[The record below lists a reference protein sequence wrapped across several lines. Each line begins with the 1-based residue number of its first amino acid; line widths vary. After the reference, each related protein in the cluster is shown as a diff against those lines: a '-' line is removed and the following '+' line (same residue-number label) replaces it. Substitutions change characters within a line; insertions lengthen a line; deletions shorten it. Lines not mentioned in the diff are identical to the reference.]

1 MSADILS
8 MLEIEHRQ
16 VERVL
21 SALAQVDD
29 PKERERLVRDLAKSL
44 SLHMQFE
51 EEHVYPLMQQVN
63 GELAEEADVEHQL
76 VREGLSNVTEFVA
89 APGFGAALEML
100 TAGISHHVHE
110 EEHEAFPQLRKHYD
124 AQRLQSLGRT
134 LIEQKRA
141 AGTLVPPNASKEE
154 LLELASQQGIEG
166 RSAMTKEQLRESL
179 LAG

>member
-21 SALAQVDD
+21 RALAQVDD

-89 APGFGAALEML
+89 APGFGGDL
-100 TAGISHHVHE
+100 
-110 EEHEAFPQLRKHYD
+110 
-124 AQRLQSLGRT
+124 
-134 LIEQKRA
+134 
-141 AGTLVPPNASKEE
+141 PPCS
-154 LLELASQQGIEG
+154 
-166 RSAMTKEQLRESL
+166 
-179 LAG
+179 